1 MSYVKQVLEDNS
13 YTHLIS
19 LTTYSL
25 WNHSKCF
32 VGNVYIPTKKHS
44 LYVPIYN
51 FSKVFFFFFFFFFF
65 SYSFRI
71 TRNHPSIPSLEILTW
86 APLIYMTNKQGSNF
100 VCWFYSSRLMIH
112 LFHGVEV
119 DYSLNI
125 DHNYFEILSE
135 ELGNEEL
142 LADCKVE
149 KFVNITT
156 NSIVSDLL
164 IPSSTE
170 IRKAM
175 FRMSLKIYC
184 L

>member
-1 MSYVKQVLEDNS
+1 ME
-13 YTHLIS
+13 
-19 LTTYSL
+19 
-25 WNHSKCF
+25 W
-32 VGNVYIPTKKHS
+32 
-44 LYVPIYN
+44 
-51 FSKVFFFFFFFFFF
+51 
-65 SYSFRI
+65 
-71 TRNHPSIPSLEILTW
+71 
-86 APLIYMTNKQGSNF
+86 
-100 VCWFYSSRLMIH
+100 
-112 LFHGVEV
+112 V
-119 DYSLNI
+119 DYSSNI